1 MGNHLRLHHGAIVV
15 QMMKKA
21 DMCHLLTK
29 MPPTTSSVVFDLTRS
44 HEAGAVSVVYEMLE
58 MLGNGYI
65 CSGKYDSQAVDL
77 PKLNLIVFSNFA
89 PDLSAL
95 SQDRGILK
103 NINYLMLTVFTFRFV
118 IK

>member
-1 MGNHLRLHHGAIVV
+1 
-15 QMMKKA
+15 
-21 DMCHLLTK
+21 MCHLLSK

-44 HEAGAVSVVYEMLE
+44 QEAGAVSVVYEMLE

-77 PKLNLIVFSNFA
+77 PKLNLIVFANFP

-95 SQDRGILK
+95 SQDRWDINKILT
-103 NINYLMLTVFTFRFV
+103 I
-118 IK
+118 